1 MFHDTK
7 EEGVLDAV
15 KGFLSIS
22 KDEQSRGSRDIS
34 IVDEVTDVEGV
45 VDTGFAFLASDLGRV
60 NKPGEGVHE
69 RVGKAACKDFVEDGA
84 DGDGAVVGE
93 EGAGAFL
100 VYEGGNGDIPV
111 GGKVA
116 EGKAFV
122 EDVDDERDHAAGLGA
137 LSGTRGVFI
146 IRVRAIGGG
155 FEDKEF
161 EEFRGETVRARDSTK
176 GKTADRGFSGVDADD
191 GVWGG
196 KAVSMVGR
204 EEFVV
209 SRES

>member
-1 MFHDTK
+1 M
-7 EEGVLDAV
+7 
-15 KGFLSIS
+15 
-22 KDEQSRGSRDIS
+22 
-34 IVDEVTDVEGV
+34 
-45 VDTGFAFLASDLGRV
+45 
-60 NKPGEGVHE
+60 
-69 RVGKAACKDFVEDGA
+69 
-84 DGDGAVVGE
+84 
-93 EGAGAFL
+93 
-100 VYEGGNGDIPV
+100 YEGGNGDIPV